1 MKLHSIIRAVCLLAS
16 IACLAL
22 AYVPTGDWLV
32 LLVIPA
38 MLLFWVLTKKR
49 SAFWPASSLLTVY
62 VLLALMGVTRHTPL
76 LLLVIGCVFALAGWD
91 LNDLSLGTVGQG
103 PRGAGA
109 ELEMRRLQSLALMTG
124 ISVALAAVSL
134 WLRLQLSF
142 GAIVLLVLLVT
153 GCLLYT
159 VHHLRKSSVEF
170 GRQN

>member
-62 VLLALMGVTRHTPL
+62 VLLALMGVTRHTP